1 MTYSP
6 MPSAQLAAPRG
17 ADSGALIAKAIRGA
31 LNVQESPSGT
41 NILRLPAWTR
51 AQYGDSGLFIDHAS
65 SQLSGVRLEFQTEAR
80 WIELELTFTR
90 LSLEWAG
97 LPMRA
102 AVVSV
107 ATEDGFE
114 QDQFFDEG
122 DIIQTSPDFTTER
135 VTGHRSIVRFHLPP
149 TERTRKVTLWLPHN
163 SAAEL
168 HELRADRELHAAVP
182 SGPRWIHYGSS
193 ISQASEAA
201 TPLSTWPVI
210 AARRLGLDLLNL
222 GLAGSA
228 HLDQFAART
237 IRDGTAEL
245 ITLKLGINVVNGAT
259 LRSRTFTPAVH
270 GFLDTIRDGHPD
282 TPIVMMSPVL
292 CPAHEETPG
301 PTTMDSHGIARASD
315 LPRTPG
321 DGQLTLQDIR
331 AALAA
336 IFDSRSATDPKLF
349 FMDGTQLFG
358 AGDVQH
364 LPDGLHPD
372 AAGNRL
378 MGERFVA
385 LAENAAWLPATNN
398 RDRVV
403 RSHFND

>member
-1 MTYSP
+1 MTNN
-6 MPSAQLAAPRG
+6 SAPPAASLRSE
-17 ADSGALIAKAIRGA
+17 SGALIAAAIRGA
-31 LNVQESPSGT
+31 LNVQESPTGT
-41 NILRLPAWTR
+41 NILRLPGWTR

-65 SQLSGVRLEFQTEAR
+65 SQLSGVRLELVTAAR
-80 WIELELTFTR
+80 WIELDMTFTR

-97 LPMRA
+97 LPFRPA
-102 AVVSV
+102 AVSV
-107 ATEDGFE
+107 ATADGFE
-114 QDQFFDEG
+114 QDLFFDEG
-122 DIIQTSPDFTTER
+122 NIIQTRPDFTTELL
-135 VTGHRSIVRFHLPP
+135 TGHRSVVRFDLPP
-149 TERTRKVTLWLPHN
+149 TERVRSVSLWLPHN

-168 HELRADRELHAAVP
+168 HELRADRELHPAVP
-182 SGPRWIHYGSS
+182 STPRWIHYGSS

-201 TPLSTWPVI
+201 TPLTTWPVI

-237 IRDGTAEL
+237 IRDEAAEL

-292 CPAHEETPG
+292 CPAHEDAPG
-301 PTTMDSHGIARASD
+301 PTAMDSKGIASASD
-315 LPRTPG
+315 LPRSPG

-331 AALAA
+331 AVLAA
-336 IFDSRSATDPKLF
+336 VFEARSATDPRLF
-349 FMDGTQLFG
+349 FLDGTQLFG

-385 LAENAAWLPATNN
+385 LAENAAWLPAANEAGAAPQ
-398 RDRVV
+398 
-403 RSHFND
+403 SPFND